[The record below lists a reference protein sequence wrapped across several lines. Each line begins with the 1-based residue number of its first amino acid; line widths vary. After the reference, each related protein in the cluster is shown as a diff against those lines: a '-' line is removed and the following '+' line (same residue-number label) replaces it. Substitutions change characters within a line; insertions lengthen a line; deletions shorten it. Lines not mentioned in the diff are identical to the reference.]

1 MAAIVVLMQPI
12 RDILASSLAR
22 SLRETADEDRLALAW
37 PAACGSALAAHGE
50 IAHLDAEGW
59 LHVTVADPAWL
70 QPFQRAQAQLTAT
83 LGRIAGVRLAGI
95 HFKQPQSHRGER
107 NSR

>member
-1 MAAIVVLMQPI
+1 MQPM

-22 SLRETADEDRLALAW
+22 SLRETPDEDRLALAW

-50 IAHLDAEGW
+50 ITHLDADGW

-70 QPFQRAQAQLTAT
+70 QPFLRAQGQLTAA
-83 LGRIAGVRLAGI
+83 LARIAGVRLAGI
-95 HFKQPQSHRGER
+95 HFNQSPSYRGER
-107 NSR
+107 TSR